1 MLLLQ
6 TSQGNSIPP
15 SPPVLLNES
24 QLLSLKRFKEVIETT
39 GIQIC
44 SDKNKQTNKQKN
56 HGIIL
61 YCSTLYFIDF
71 ELHQGPSAG
80 TPVKKPTF
88 CLTDSSK
95 PTERPAPQ
103 LWCELTPG
111 ECVIS
116 QSSH

>member
-61 YCSTLYFIDF
+61 YCSVLYFIDF
-71 ELHQGPSAG
+71 ELYQEPSAG
-80 TPVKKPTF
+80 AF

>member
-1 MLLLQ
+1 M
-6 TSQGNSIPP
+6 
-15 SPPVLLNES
+15 LLNES

-44 SDKNKQTNKQKN
+44 SGKKKKQKQKQKN

-61 YCSTLYFIDF
+61 YCSILYFIDF
-71 ELHQGPSAG
+71 ELHQGPSARA
-80 TPVKKPTF
+80 PVKKPTF

>member
-44 SDKNKQTNKQKN
+44 SDKNKQTNKK
-56 HGIIL
+56 IMELSYTVLFYIL
-61 YCSTLYFIDF
+61 LILSCIRSHL
-71 ELHQGPSAG
+71 QGLSVLQIAPNPQRGQLLSCGVNLLQGSVSSVRA
-80 TPVKKPTF
+80 
-88 CLTDSSK
+88 LTDEK
-95 PTERPAPQ
+95 WKCQ
-103 LWCELTPG
+103 
-111 ECVIS
+111 
-116 QSSH
+116 